1 MKRAVINPILSSKW
15 CLVGAVLAAM
25 FGCGPNDSGNATS
38 LGASELNGRSAC
50 IEIAVQCPDG
60 QEVADVDGD
69 GCALECRAAA
79 AIDAGSACIII
90 AVQCPEGQVVADV
103 DGDGCALECR

>member
-1 MKRAVINPILSSKW
+1 
-15 CLVGAVLAAM
+15 M

-38 LGASELNGRSAC
+38 LRDSELNDRAAC

-69 GCALECRAAA
+69 GCALECRAAP
-79 AIDAGSACIII
+79 IDAGVVCPAI
-90 AVQCPEGQVVADV
+90 AVECAEGREVADV